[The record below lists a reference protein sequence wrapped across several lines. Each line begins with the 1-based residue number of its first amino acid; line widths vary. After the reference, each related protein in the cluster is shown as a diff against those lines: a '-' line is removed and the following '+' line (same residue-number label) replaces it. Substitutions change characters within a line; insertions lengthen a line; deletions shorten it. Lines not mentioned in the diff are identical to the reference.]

1 MQTIQELEKNIKQ
14 KIYEKIPNI
23 NLQIINFIEGSDNS
37 SEGIYV
43 FTENDNYIYMFTER
57 GEIRERKVLNDEIE
71 LLWNILN
78 SVLFE
83 KAMEYATSNRQNGK
97 DFRRALFSKEIELF
111 SLFGNEFKKRK
122 TDEIERILLKNPYN
136 DSK

>member
-1 MQTIQELEKNIKQ
+1 MQTTKELEKSIKQ

-37 SEGIYV
+37 PEGIYV
-43 FTENDNYIYMFTER
+43 FTENDKYIYMFTEK
-57 GEIRERKVLNDEIE
+57 GKTRERKVLNDEIE

-78 SVLFE
+78 SILFE
-83 KAMEYATSNRQNGK
+83 KAMEYATSNRQSGQ

-111 SLFGNEFKKRK
+111 SLFGDEFKKRK
-122 TDEIERILLKNPYN
+122 TDEIESILLKNPYN